1 MRSYSITLIFA
12 NFQKSHQLYHLH
24 CNVSVFTMLYRMTH
38 LECYLFNLYYNLYYL
53 GENIKDYQ
61 RISN

>member
-1 MRSYSITLIFA
+1 
-12 NFQKSHQLYHLH
+12 
-24 CNVSVFTMLYRMTH
+24 MTH

-61 RISN
+61 RISNWNKQDLYQG